1 MVEQPDESVKTR
13 LAATFEWL
21 LINGAG
27 RTFPLVNSE
36 MEFVR
41 RGSGLFFEYTDDKG
55 FHSRRVRSATETEGE
70 IEIEVTRLRGDDEK
84 LRLLPRTPAAELSL
98 AIEIARLKRANEIA
112 AAIAEIM
119 PGTELFR
126 VSLDKK
132 RGRLAKI
139 VFRSRGG
146 RLSLFVADVTDTMT
160 HEALTASAMLLLEK
174 LRSRKKDPIEHITIA
189 AFGRIARNLTRL
201 HTLLKATDRDLSVIE
216 LKEKNGGVI
225 GKMLPHLHL
234 SDLWRGRVPKLNIP
248 SELIH
253 SRTAAELIELAP
265 DKIDVVFSRHGE
277 TIRFLGLPF
286 ARVRKVFN
294 KERAWFGVGRE
305 QTMLTPEN
313 FDRVAELVAE
323 LEKQR
328 SPSPGSKKH
337 VFYRSFSE
345 AWLGSMLRR
354 DISKLDANLI
364 LSPLY
369 NQFRT
374 SHDKIDLLA
383 IRKDG
388 RLVIIELKTTPDREL
403 ILQAA
408 DYWRKIELQR
418 RRGELARSRLFGD
431 IEIIDKPALVY
442 AVAPALCFHRND
454 EFFSRRLIPEIEM
467 WRFDLHE
474 DWRSGIR
481 VIQRNELG

>member
-1 MVEQPDESVKTR
+1 MVETLTESVKTK

-21 LINGAG
+21 LISDAG

-36 MEFVR
+36 IEFESR
-41 RGSGLFFEYTDDKG
+41 RGALFFEYTDDTG
-55 FHSRRVRSATETEGE
+55 FHSRRVREITESDGE
-70 IEIEVTRLRGDDEK
+70 IEIDVTRLRGGNEK

-98 AIEIARLKRANEIA
+98 AIEIARLKRANEVA

-119 PGTELFR
+119 PGSELFR

-146 RLSLFVADVTDTMT
+146 RQSLFIADVTETMT
-160 HEALTASAMLLLEK
+160 HESLTSAALLLIEK
-174 LRSRKKDPIEHITIA
+174 LRPRKKDPIEHITIA
-189 AFGRIARNLTRL
+189 AFGRTARNLTKL
-201 HTLLKATDRDLSVIE
+201 HALLKGSDRDLSVIE
-216 LKEKNGGVI
+216 LKEKNGSVV
-225 GKMLPHLHL
+225 GKMLPQLHLH
-234 SDLWRGRVPKLNIP
+234 DLWRGHVPKLNIP
-248 SELIH
+248 SELVH
-253 SRTAAELIELAP
+253 SRTAASLIELAP
-265 DKIDVVFSRHGE
+265 EKIDVVFSRHGE

-286 ARVRKVFN
+286 ARVRKVFG

-305 QTMLTPEN
+305 QVMLTHEN
-313 FDRVAELVAE
+313 FDRVADLVAE
-323 LEKQR
+323 LERHR

-337 VFYRSFSE
+337 FFFRSLSE
-345 AWLGSMLRR
+345 AWLGSILRR
-354 DISKLDANLI
+354 NISKLDANLI

-383 IRKDG
+383 VRKDG
-388 RLVIIELKTTPDREL
+388 RLLIIELKTTPDREL

-431 IEIIDKPALVY
+431 IEIIDKPALLY

-454 EFFSRRLIPEIEM
+454 EFFSRKLIPEIEM

-474 DWRSGIR
+474 DWRSEIR